1 MWAISPAYPDAV
13 ALQTSPENPAP
24 LHVINGAIST
34 WVARL
39 GAVWVEGQVTQINAR
54 PGMTQVF
61 VGVRDVKANLSAQ
74 MVTSPEAL
82 AKLTPALTEGDRIVM
97 RVKAEFWAN
106 RGQLV
111 LRASEVRAVGLGD
124 LLARIERLKQALTAE
139 GLFAAN
145 RKQSLPFLPR
155 RVGLICGRDSAAEHD
170 VVTNARRRWPSLQFE
185 LRTVAVQG
193 PSAAAE
199 VTAALAQLCDVP
211 DVDVIVIAR
220 GGGNAEDLLPFSD
233 EALIRAVAA
242 CRVPVVSAI
251 GHEQDSPLLD
261 FVADVRAS
269 TPTDAARR
277 VVPDVNEQR
286 ELIATSQLRTLRAI
300 STLIDTEG
308 HRLARLAA
316 HPGLQDPMYIVDQ
329 QRELVTSNRI
339 RFNKS
344 LAHLLQ
350 LASTGTKNLSTQ
362 LRAFSPAATLE
373 RGYAIVFDED
383 AQIVRD
389 PAQVGPGDRL
399 RIRLADGDVPAIVTD
414 PQIVAAPNDPLKRP
428 KTHDPHADQ
437 QPPNTEGSS

>member
-1 MWAISPAYPDAV
+1 M
-13 ALQTSPENPAP
+13 
-24 LHVINGAIST
+24 INGAIST

-39 GAVWVEGQVTQINAR
+39 GAVWVEAQVTQINAR

-82 AKLTPALTEGDRIVM
+82 MKLTPALTEGDRIVM

-124 LLARIERLKQALTAE
+124 LLARIERLKQELTAE

-145 RKQSLPFLPR
+145 RKQPLPFLPR

-170 VVTNARRRWPSLQFE
+170 VVTNARHRWPSLDFE
-185 LRTVAVQG
+185 LRPVAVQG
-193 PSAAAE
+193 STAAAE
-199 VTAALAQLCDVP
+199 VTAALAQLCELP
-211 DVDVIVIAR
+211 DIDVIVITR

-242 CRVPVVSAI
+242 CSIPVVSAI

-277 VVPDVNEQR
+277 IVPDVNEQR
-286 ELIATSQLRTLRAI
+286 ELIATNQLRTMRAI
-300 STLIDTEG
+300 TTMLDTQG
-308 HRLARLAA
+308 HRIARLAA

-344 LAHLLQ
+344 LAHQLQ
-350 LASTGTKNLSTQ
+350 LASTGTKNLRTQ

-373 RGYAIVFDED
+373 RGYAIVFDE
-383 AQIVRD
+383 AEQIVRD
-389 PAQVGPGDRL
+389 PARVGPGDRL
-399 RIRLADGDVPAIVTD
+399 RIRLADGDVPAIATD
-414 PQIVAAPNDPLKRP
+414 PQVVAAPQAVPAATDTP
-428 KTHDPHADQ
+428 KPATPHDDEPV
-437 QPPNTEGSS
+437 PPASTSKGSP